1 MFDWDE
7 SPDLNITPLVDVM
20 LVLMAILMITA
31 PSINYEEKV
40 QLPSG
45 SQADKISKSK
55 GLTIIIDNKGVISFN
70 NSSYQT
76 IDKFSDNFV
85 VSSSKY
91 NKNDFIHLQIDKN
104 LRYETV
110 TNFISVIQK
119 VGFNRI
125 SVMTK

>member
-45 SQADKISKSK
+45 SQANKISKSK

>member
-7 SPDLNITPLVDVM
+7 NPDLNITPLVDVM

-31 PSINYEEKV
+31 PTINYEEKV

-55 GLTIIIDNKGVISFN
+55 GLTITIDNKGVISFN

-76 IDKFSDNFV
+76 IDEFSDNFV
-85 VSSSKY
+85 VSSTKY

-119 VGFNRI
+119 VGFNRV